1 MLCVLWNCEV
11 LQSPA
16 QSLHWSTTH
25 AAVWDVNLRLRGGPT
40 HVGGMWGA
48 HLTTILP
55 KGQHHHY
62 TSNQLLWCRSLHAL
76 GHPAHP
82 AKHTCSLQERFTL
95 SPTNLTQ
102 KRGINKLLWFLHY
115 SSTKYFS
122 AKVKK
127 PSWLWNTS
135 PTAFPFRYYNHKS
148 RSL

>member
-1 MLCVLWNCEV
+1 MFCVLWNGKV

-40 HVGGMWGA
+40 QVGGMWGA
-48 HLTTILP
+48 QLTTILP
-55 KGQHHHY
+55 KGQHHSH
-62 TSNQLLWCRSLHAL
+62 TSNQLLWCRSFHAL
-76 GHPAHP
+76 GHPAYP

-102 KRGINKLLWFLHY
+102 KWGIKKLLWFLHY
-115 SSTKYFS
+115 SSAKYFS

-127 PSWLWNTS
+127 PSWLWNSS